1 MIAAAIHCNAANYLR
16 VNQIGY
22 LVDDVK
28 VAVIMMEHGDAPTSF
43 CVVNAD
49 SGKKT
54 VMHSVKPT
62 GEFAGFAQTAQ
73 LDFSKVKTPGTYY
86 ITAAGAKSSSF
97 RIANDAYAG
106 AQEVPLNYMRQQRC
120 GWNPLMRDS
129 CHRYDGRLQLCGD
142 RDGEH
147 VDVRGG
153 WHDASD
159 YLQYLTT
166 SANAVY
172 QMLFA

>member
-62 GEFAGFAQTAQ
+62 GEFAGFAQTYNPQ
-73 LDFSKVKTPGTYY
+73 NETFRHSRTSRLFS
-86 ITAAGAKSSSF
+86 
-97 RIANDAYAG
+97 
-106 AQEVPLNYMRQQRC
+106 
-120 GWNPLMRDS
+120 
-129 CHRYDGRLQLCGD
+129 
-142 RDGEH
+142 
-147 VDVRGG
+147 
-153 WHDASD
+153 
-159 YLQYLTT
+159 
-166 SANAVY
+166 
-172 QMLFA
+172 

>member
-54 VMHSVKPT
+54 VMHSVE
-62 GEFAGFAQTAQ
+62 GYVFSDSGF
-73 LDFSKVKTPGTYY
+73 G
-86 ITAAGAKSSSF
+86 
-97 RIANDAYAG
+97 
-106 AQEVPLNYMRQQRC
+106 
-120 GWNPLMRDS
+120 NPLFQGMMS
-129 CHRYDGRLQLCGD
+129 HGAG
-142 RDGEH
+142 
-147 VDVRGG
+147 
-153 WHDASD
+153 
-159 YLQYLTT
+159 
-166 SANAVY
+166 
-172 QMLFA
+172 

>member
-1 MIAAAIHCNAANYLR
+1 MIAAAIHCNATNYLR

-62 GEFAGFAQTAQ
+62 GEFAGFAQTAR

-86 ITAAGAKSSSF
+86 ITAAATLRMES
-97 RIANDAYAG
+97 ADA
-106 AQEVPLNYMRQQRC
+106 
-120 GWNPLMRDS
+120 
-129 CHRYDGRLQLCGD
+129 RLLPPI
-142 RDGEH
+142 RRTPAA
-147 VDVRGG
+147 VRRPRR
-153 WHDASD
+153 
-159 YLQYLTT
+159 
-166 SANAVY
+166 
-172 QMLFA
+172 

>member
-1 MIAAAIHCNAANYLR
+1 MNRIKTFLLLMIAAAIHCNAANYLR

-62 GEFAGFAQTAQ
+62 GEFAGFAQTAR

-106 AQEVPLNYMRQQRC
+106 AQEVPLNYMQ
-120 GWNPLMRDS
+120 
-129 CHRYDGRLQLCGD
+129 
-142 RDGEH
+142 
-147 VDVRGG
+147 
-153 WHDASD
+153 
-159 YLQYLTT
+159 
-166 SANAVY
+166 
-172 QMLFA
+172 

>member
-1 MIAAAIHCNAANYLR
+1 MIAVAIHCNAANYLR

-62 GEFAGFAQTAQ
+62 GEFAGSDGTAR
-73 LDFSKVKTPGTYY
+73 LLKSKDSWHILHYCGRSEILIFPNRQRCLCRRTGG
-86 ITAAGAKSSSF
+86 AAELYAAATLRMES
-97 RIANDAYAG
+97 AYA
-106 AQEVPLNYMRQQRC
+106 
-120 GWNPLMRDS
+120 
-129 CHRYDGRLQLCGD
+129 RLLPPI
-142 RDGEH
+142 RRTPAA
-147 VDVRGG
+147 VRRPRR
-153 WHDASD
+153 
-159 YLQYLTT
+159 
-166 SANAVY
+166 
-172 QMLFA
+172 

>member
-62 GEFAGFAQTAQ
+62 GEFAGFAQTAR
-73 LDFSKVKTPGTYY
+73 LDFSYNPQNE
-86 ITAAGAKSSSF
+86 AF
-97 RIANDAYAG
+97 R
-106 AQEVPLNYMRQQRC
+106 
-120 GWNPLMRDS
+120 
-129 CHRYDGRLQLCGD
+129 
-142 RDGEH
+142 
-147 VDVRGG
+147 
-153 WHDASD
+153 
-159 YLQYLTT
+159 
-166 SANAVY
+166 
-172 QMLFA
+172 LFRTNRIIS

>member
-62 GEFAGFAQTAQ
+62 GEFAGFAQTARRGGLSRRLLRLQ
-73 LDFSKVKTPGTYY
+73 H
-86 ITAAGAKSSSF
+86 
-97 RIANDAYAG
+97 
-106 AQEVPLNYMRQQRC
+106 QRA
-120 GWNPLMRDS
+120 
-129 CHRYDGRLQLCGD
+129 HDGRNSLND
-142 RDGEH
+142 VVPRRAGESRPQITLPRH
-147 VDVRGG
+147 SHKGV
-153 WHDASD
+153 H
-159 YLQYLTT
+159 Q
-166 SANAVY
+166 SADHSFINLSYNGHIAHY
-172 QMLFA
+172 MIS

>member
-1 MIAAAIHCNAANYLR
+1 MNRIKTFLLLLIAAAVHCNAANYLR

-49 SGKKT
+49 SGKKS

-73 LDFSKVKTPGTYY
+73 
-86 ITAAGAKSSSF
+86 I
-97 RIANDAYAG
+97 
-106 AQEVPLNYMRQQRC
+106 
-120 GWNPLMRDS
+120 
-129 CHRYDGRLQLCGD
+129 GRA
-142 RDGEH
+142 H
-147 VDVRGG
+147 V
-153 WHDASD
+153 
-159 YLQYLTT
+159 
-166 SANAVY
+166 
-172 QMLFA
+172 

>member
-54 VMHSVKPT
+54 VMQAMEGYV
-62 GEFAGFAQTAQ
+62 
-73 LDFSKVKTPGTYY
+73 FSD
-86 ITAAGAKSSSF
+86 SSF
-97 RIANDAYAG
+97 G
-106 AQEVPLNYMRQQRC
+106 
-120 GWNPLMRDS
+120 NPLFQGMMG
-129 CHRYDGRLQLCGD
+129 HGAG
-142 RDGEH
+142 
-147 VDVRGG
+147 
-153 WHDASD
+153 
-159 YLQYLTT
+159 
-166 SANAVY
+166 
-172 QMLFA
+172 

>member
-62 GEFAGFAQTAQ
+62 GEFAGFAQTAR
-73 LDFSKVKTPGTYY
+73 LDFSKVKTP
-86 ITAAGAKSSSF
+86 AA
-97 RIANDAYAG
+97 
-106 AQEVPLNYMRQQRC
+106 VM
-120 GWNPLMRDS
+120 
-129 CHRYDGRLQLCGD
+129 
-142 RDGEH
+142 
-147 VDVRGG
+147 
-153 WHDASD
+153 
-159 YLQYLTT
+159 
-166 SANAVY
+166 
-172 QMLFA
+172 